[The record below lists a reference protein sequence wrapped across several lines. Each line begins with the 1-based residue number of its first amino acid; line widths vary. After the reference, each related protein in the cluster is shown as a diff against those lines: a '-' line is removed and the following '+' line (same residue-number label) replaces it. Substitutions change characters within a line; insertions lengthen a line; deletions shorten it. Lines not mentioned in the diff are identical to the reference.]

1 MIVRLLLKG
10 VLVNFFC
17 FFCTWNYG
25 SAHHL
30 SILTIEASV
39 NYVLMLLDRVDS
51 NGPLQLM
58 SVVVDGSI

>member
-30 SILTIEASV
+30 SLLIIEASV
-39 NYVLMLLDRVDS
+39 NYVLMLLDMV
-51 NGPLQLM
+51 
-58 SVVVDGSI
+58 GSS

>member
-1 MIVRLLLKG
+1 MIVGLLLKG
-10 VLVNFFC
+10 VLVN

-30 SILTIEASV
+30 SILIIEASV

-58 SVVVDGSI
+58 LVVVDGSV